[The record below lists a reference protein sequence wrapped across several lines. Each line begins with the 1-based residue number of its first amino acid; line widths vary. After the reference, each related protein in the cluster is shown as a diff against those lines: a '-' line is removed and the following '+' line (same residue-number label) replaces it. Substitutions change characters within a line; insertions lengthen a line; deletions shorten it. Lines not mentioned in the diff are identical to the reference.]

1 MRRFVAVTSTA
12 GSLMFRPEPEDV
24 FRSASKGLGR
34 ERSAELRH
42 GGRPVL
48 AASSLSH
55 SFGRAYVVN
64 GYESLTV
71 YPGPFEDKL
80 DAVKWG

>member
-1 MRRFVAVTSTA
+1 MRRFVAVTSAA

-24 FRSASKGLGR
+24 FRSASKGSGR

-48 AASSLSH
+48 AASSLPYI
-55 SFGRAYVVN
+55 FGEA
-64 GYESLTV
+64 
-71 YPGPFEDKL
+71 
-80 DAVKWG
+80 